1 MHQGGDHG
9 SDHGSVTSGH
19 YHVYLD
25 TEDDAADHLT
35 AWTTF
40 SDFQLPEDIEPGEH
54 ELRVSLRAPDHH
66 AVGVEARVTIVVE

>member
-1 MHQGGDHG
+1 M
-9 SDHGSVTSGH
+9 GH

-35 AWTTF
+35 AWSATAQF
-40 SDFQLPEDIEPGEH
+40 ELPADLAPGEH

-66 AVGVEARVTIVVE
+66 AVGAEARVTIVVTD